1 MQEKTDAKVSP
12 AGWKEAAK
20 VSPAGDLS
28 SSDRSLGSGDRSSRW
43 VLNTGLSL
51 VMVHTFPILVCD
63 WSTHNP
69 DL

>member
-1 MQEKTDAKVSP
+1 MQEKAEAKVSP

-43 VLNTGLSL
+43 VLNTGLL
-51 VMVHTFPILVCD
+51 
-63 WSTHNP
+63 
-69 DL
+69 